1 MSGLALKVPPVLL
14 VFVVAGLMWFAK
26 TIWPE
31 LNFKFPGRT
40 LLSVGVT
47 LIGAAVIVSAYVS
60 FQRVGTTVNPMKP
73 ESSSALVRSGIY
85 AWSRNPMYVGFL
97 LILIAW
103 ALLLSNATAFVF
115 LPGFLLYMN
124 RFQIEPE
131 ERALFS
137 TFGQHFTAYA
147 ARVRRW
153 I

>member
-1 MSGLALKVPPVLL
+1 
-14 VFVVAGLMWFAK
+14 
-26 TIWPE
+26 
-31 LNFKFPGRT
+31 
-40 LLSVGVT
+40 
-47 LIGAAVIVSAYVS
+47 
-60 FQRVGTTVNPMKP
+60 VGTTVNPMKP

-103 ALLLSNATAFVF
+103 AILLSNATAFVF